1 MEQIKIGKFISA
13 MRKEQNLTQRELA
26 DKLSISDKTVSKWET
41 GKGLP
46 EVALML
52 PLCEELKI
60 SVNELLSGE
69 RLSEEDYFK
78 KAEENMMDL
87 VREKEESKKKLI
99 ISGVVGL
106 SSTSS
111 FLVINFIFVALT
123 EVISVPLKV
132 ALTAFGG
139 IIFLMGI
146 GVALVLDREAGTFE
160 CTKCHTRFVPDMA
173 EYVMAPHTLTRRR
186 LRCPECR
193 EKSYCRKRLT
203 R

>member
-1 MEQIKIGKFISA
+1 MEQIKIGKFIAA
-13 MRKEQNLTQRELA
+13 MRKEQNFTQRELA
-26 DKLSISDKTVSKWET
+26 DKLNISDKTVSIEET

-69 RLSEEDYFK
+69 RLSGEEYFK

-111 FLVINFIFVALT
+111 FLVMIFL
-123 EVISVPLKV
+123 VIGFTDVMSVPLKI
-132 ALTAFGG
+132 ALVIFGG

-146 GVALVLDREAGTFE
+146 SVALVLDREAGTFE
-160 CTKCHTRFVPDMA
+160 CAKCHARFVPDMV
-173 EYVMAPHTLTRRR
+173 EYVMAPHTITRRR
-186 LRCPECR
+186 LKCPCCG
-193 EKSYCRKRLT
+193 EKSYCRKRMT
-203 R
+203 K